1 MPVVKAGDTL
11 SAIAAANN
19 TTVAK
24 IVAANPQIT
33 NPNLIKP
40 GQVITLPAAKAT
52 TPTVN
57 TTTAAGVAAASGVV
71 PNFTPTITYPTTPS
85 TSFVGPIPVGTTRT
99 STGYTTTVASAD
111 PNATTTWKKAG
122 TVQTKN
128 GPVDVDANGKA
139 ADGSIPVADSSSTP
153 TGSPGRAWIWNGT
166 NWVQPPKP
174 DSNNYTWDNNAGWV
188 LAQAGL
194 SQAEVDA
201 QIKAAVAGAL
211 TQFQADQ
218 KAANQANVSTALDDF
233 RASLKLA
240 GLDALVDTIDGY
252 IKQDMTAAQIKIN
265 LVSSDAYIARFPA
278 MKTLASKGRAV
289 NEATYISMERGYEQ
303 VLRAY
308 GVDTATFGSR
318 TELGKY
324 IGAEVSPVEF
334 EQRVQIAKDRVDKNT
349 DVTAALQDY
358 YGVTKGGAIAFLL
371 NPELGMDIVKKE
383 ARAAE
388 IGAAATAAG
397 FGEFAGKANVGVAES
412 FVNASGTQDLM
423 SLKAEFGKAR
433 NLANTQGNLAA
444 IEGDKTYKDLNAVT
458 AIIGQDTQELLQ
470 SQRRAAREAAR
481 FGGSSGLSAQSLRAN
496 QVGI

>member
-11 SAIAAANN
+11 SGIAAANN

-57 TTTAAGVAAASGVV
+57 TTTAAGVAAASGPV

-85 TSFVGPIPVGTTRT
+85 TSFIGPIPVGTTRT
-99 STGYTTTVASAD
+99 STGYTTT
-111 PNATTTWKKAG
+111 TTPPPAGTWKKAG

-128 GPVDVDANGKA
+128 GPVDVDASGKA
-139 ADGSIPVADSSSTP
+139 ADGSIPVADSNTTP
-153 TGSPGRAWIWNGT
+153 TGSPGKAWIWNGT

-308 GVDTATFGSR
+308 GVDTATFGTRS
-318 TELGKY
+318 ELGKY

-412 FVNASGTQDLM
+412 FVNASGTQDLV
-423 SLKAEFGKAR
+423 SLKSEFGKAR
-433 NLANTQGNLAA
+433 NLANIQNRLAQ
-444 IEGDKTYKDLNAVT
+444 IESDKTYKDLNAVT
-458 AIIGQDTQELLQ
+458 AVIGQDTAELLQ

-481 FGGSSGLSAQSLRAN
+481 FGGSSGVTTQSLRN
-496 QVGI
+496 NYSGI

>member
-52 TPTVN
+52 TPTGNTTVN
-57 TTTAAGVAAASGVV
+57 TNTIAGINAASG
-71 PNFTPTITYPTTPS
+71 FTPAVTPAPS
-85 TSFVGPIPVGTTRT
+85 TATSFVGPIPVGSTRT
-99 STGYTTTVASAD
+99 ATGYVDSSGTAVNPTAPYTYDPVSGEFKPTGSSTTTS
-111 PNATTTWKKAG
+111 NST
-122 TVQTKN
+122 
-128 GPVDVDANGKA
+128 
-139 ADGSIPVADSSSTP
+139 TP
-153 TGSPGRAWIWNGT
+153 TGSPGAAWIWNGT
-166 NWVQPPKP
+166 NWTQPPKP
-174 DSNNYTWDNNAGWV
+174 SNGNYTWDNNAGWI

-201 QIKAAVAGAL
+201 QIASAVSAAVAK
-211 TQFQADQ
+211 FQADQ

-240 GLDALVDTIDGY
+240 GLDSLVDTIDTM
-252 IKQDMTAAQIKIN
+252 IKSDMTAAQIKIN
-265 LVSSDAYIARFPA
+265 LVGTQAYKDRFPA
-278 MKTLASKGRAV
+278 MATLAGKGRAV

-412 FVNASGTQDLM
+412 FVNASGTQDLV
-423 SLKAEFGKAR
+423 SLKSEFGKAR
-433 NLANTQGNLAA
+433 NLANVQSRLAQ
-444 IEGDKTYKDLNAVT
+444 IESDKTYKDLNAVT
-458 AIIGQDTQELLQ
+458 AVIGQDTAELLQ

-481 FGGSSGLSAQSLRAN
+481 FGGSSGVTTQSLRN
-496 QVGI
+496 NYSGI